1 MGRMKIKNKN
11 FVEPF
16 RETLAYRMML
26 LTGWILVFIFA
37 TYQFITAVRA
47 DSTVGLIIAGALS
60 AGSIFGVIYNANR
73 LMAAKI
79 PASTEKRL
87 HRR

>member
-1 MGRMKIKNKN
+1 MKIKKKDV
-11 FVEPF
+11 VEPF

-47 DSTVGLIIAGALS
+47 GSTIGLIIAGALS
-60 AGSIFGVIYNANR
+60 AGAIFGVIYNSGR
-73 LMAAKI
+73 LKSAKI
-79 PASTEKRL
+79 PPRTAKRL